1 MLTDVEGQQ
10 RLPLESKH
18 ADSNLRADEGNLRS
32 LLFAL
37 SPEAR
42 TATRGQFGRVT
53 SRQPVAVGRL
63 ARDVGTVERREVP
76 TMSLVAEGV
85 AEAASGGGLI
95 QSFLLIFASEIGD
108 KTFFMAGL
116 LAAKYSRLISLAGSV
131 GALAVMTV
139 ISCVIGRVFHAVP
152 PGLTAGLPLDDYA
165 AVVAFAYF
173 GAKTLYDAYQLPDGD
188 SSGLEEEAKEAEE
201 AVNEVTK
208 GERATAIAAIVQTFG
223 LVFAAELGDR
233 SFFTTIAL
241 SAALNPFAVALG
253 AIAAHASATG
263 LAVAGGALMS
273 KYLSEKVIGYIGG
286 SLFLVFAVTTGLG
299 VF

>member
-1 MLTDVEGQQ
+1 
-10 RLPLESKH
+10 
-18 ADSNLRADEGNLRS
+18 
-32 LLFAL
+32 
-37 SPEAR
+37 
-42 TATRGQFGRVT
+42 
-53 SRQPVAVGRL
+53 
-63 ARDVGTVERREVP
+63 
-76 TMSLVAEGV
+76 MSLVAEGV

-131 GALAVMTV
+131 GALAVMTI

-152 PGLTAGLPLDDYA
+152 SGLTAGLPLDDYA
-165 AVVAFAYF
+165 AVAAFAYF

-286 SLFLVFAVTTGLG
+286 SLFLVFAVTTALG